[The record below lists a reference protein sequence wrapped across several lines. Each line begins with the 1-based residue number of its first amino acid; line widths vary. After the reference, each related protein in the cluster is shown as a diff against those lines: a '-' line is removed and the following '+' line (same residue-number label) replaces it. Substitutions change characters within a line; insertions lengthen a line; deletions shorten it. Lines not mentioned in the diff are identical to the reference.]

1 MIFTKG
7 LIKLIESLY
16 KEEQKLLQ
24 KLVESEGKPDKYYQ
38 DALKRTITRINEVI
52 KVLDEPSD

>member
-24 KLVESEGKPDKYYQ
+24 KLVESENEPNKEYQ
-38 DALKRTITRINEVI
+38 DALKRTISRINDDLE
-52 KVLDEPSD
+52 VLDKPSD